1 MDATATASD
10 NTHQRSVTTGDIDKH
25 TNSGHAQMI
34 SKCGQCP
41 KCDTKCSG
49 LRNTSHLHAEHDIAK
64 LRVLQSPDAGS
75 GLNDTMAKKYA
86 MSVMAASV
94 AETVTYPLDLTKTR

>member
-1 MDATATASD
+1 MDATATASEK
-10 NTHQRSVTTGDIDKH
+10 THQRPVTTGDLEKH
-25 TNSGHAQMI
+25 NNSGHAQII
-34 SKCGQCP
+34 SKCDN
-41 KCDTKCSG
+41 KSSG

-64 LRVLQSPDAGS
+64 LKVLQSPDTGS

-94 AETVTYPLDLTKTR
+94 AEAFTYPLDLTKTR

>member
-1 MDATATASD
+1 MDATATASEK
-10 NTHQRSVTTGDIDKH
+10 TQRSVTTGDIDKH
-25 TNSGHAQMI
+25 NNSGHAQII
-34 SKCGQCP
+34 S
-41 KCDTKCSG
+41 KCDTKSSG

-64 LRVLQSPDAGS
+64 LKVLQSPDTGFW
-75 GLNDTMAKKYA
+75 LNDTISKKYA